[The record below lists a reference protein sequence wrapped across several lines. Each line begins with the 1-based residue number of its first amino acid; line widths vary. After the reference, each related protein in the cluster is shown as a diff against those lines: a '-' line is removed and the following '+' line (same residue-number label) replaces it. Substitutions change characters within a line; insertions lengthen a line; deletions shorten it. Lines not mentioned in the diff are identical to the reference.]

1 VKARASRKSIRIWW
15 AADFTGQEPYSL
27 AMCLKEISAELAGR
41 RGEILATD
49 LSREA
54 IVAPATPARRS
65 VATVAIAAMARH

>member
-1 VKARASRKSIRIWW
+1 
-15 AADFTGQEPYSL
+15 
-27 AMCLKEISAELAGR
+27 MCLKEISAELAGR

-65 VATVAIAAMARH
+65 VATVAIAARARH